1 LFGGRGKI
9 SDLMGD
15 VAKGIKSF
23 RQGLNEPEPGRMIA
37 SDRSKTPRQKNRTS
51 QDKVARNNMFD
62 FSWSH
67 ILIVLI
73 VALVV
78 VGPKDLPKLMRIVG
92 HWVGK
97 ARAMADQFRKSF
109 DEMAR
114 QSELDELRQEIEALR
129 AAPTAGR
136 YSEHIA
142 HRPIRC
148 RPEAMR
154 AIEPPRSGG
163 EPVELVAPSP

>member
-1 LFGGRGKI
+1 
-9 SDLMGD
+9 
-15 VAKGIKSF
+15 
-23 RQGLNEPEPGRMIA
+23 
-37 SDRSKTPRQKNRTS
+37 
-51 QDKVARNNMFD
+51 MFD
-62 FSWSH
+62 LSWSH

-92 HWVGK
+92 RWVGK

-129 AAPTAGR
+129 TQ
-136 YSEHIA
+136 
-142 HRPIRC
+142 RPLADIQNTLHQSIL
-148 RPEAMR
+148 PPDPMP
-154 AIEPPRSGG
+154 AIEAPKTEVAGETVETVVASETPIADSTEHAPQVPEPKPLVHESGDLPP
-163 EPVELVAPSP
+163 PP